1 MKIQMRRFLILTV
14 VVSVSIGFAGC
25 APRTA
30 DKVSEAAGSDTTS
43 AASAKNDYSAY
54 EGVSEFAEMNGIFG
68 RLTARQFSNE
78 SVSEEQIDMLLNA
91 AFASPTGGN
100 QRSCE
105 LMVVTD
111 RSMMKKMQEGHPY
124 SQPLDTAP
132 LVIVIGVNEETAKY
146 PEILTLD
153 AGIAAMAIMV
163 QAAEMGLVSVPMSI
177 MPQAERIQGIANA
190 IGHPGNVAGQIMV
203 AVGHSA
209 VDGDTHASTDYFNE
223 EQVHVNGW

>member
-1 MKIQMRRFLILTV
+1 MKIQLRKILVLVAIVATAV
-14 VVSVSIGFAGC
+14 IFASC
-25 APRTA
+25 ATRTA
-30 DKVSEAAGSDTTS
+30 DNAGADATS
-43 AASAKNDYSAY
+43 AASEKDAYSGFEHA
-54 EGVSEFAEMNGIFG
+54 SEYAEMNGIFG
-68 RLTARQFSNE
+68 RLTARQFSDE
-78 SVSEEQIDMLLNA
+78 PVSQEQIDMLLNA

-111 RSMMKKMQEGHPY
+111 RGMMKKMQEGHPY

-153 AGIAAMAIMV
+153 AGIASMAIMV

-190 IGHPGNVAGQIMV
+190 IGHPESVSGQIMV
-203 AVGHSA
+203 AIGHSA
-209 VDGDTHASTDYFNE
+209 VDGDTHASTDYFKE
-223 EQVHVNGW
+223 DQVHVNGW